1 MKKTRKF
8 YKIQREVGDMRE
20 TRSKRREENVISRLR
35 LEHTGLNDTL
45 FKIKNVIQ
53 VNMSSVGKKKQE
65 NAS

>member
-20 TRSKRREENVISRLR
+20 TRSKRIEENVISRLR